1 MHATILSSFDQKE
14 HKYEHG
20 DYGDVWLPGII
31 LIYKAMNKK
40 KLQCKL
46 VTAYTQGFMK
56 YEYKKKHSGKIESST
71 VKKKSCRTN

>member
-1 MHATILSSFDQKE
+1 MSTVFMV
-14 HKYEHG
+14 
-20 DYGDVWLPGII
+20 YGDVWLPGII

-40 KLQCKL
+40 KLQCTL

-56 YEYKKKHSGKIESST
+56 YEYKKHLVKIESST